1 MIDDRIIKYADVD
14 IDAHG
19 RLSDTELAGNILP
32 WPHSTAEVH

>member
-19 RLSDTELAGNILP
+19 RLGDTELVP
-32 WPHSTAEVH
+32 WPHAAAQVH